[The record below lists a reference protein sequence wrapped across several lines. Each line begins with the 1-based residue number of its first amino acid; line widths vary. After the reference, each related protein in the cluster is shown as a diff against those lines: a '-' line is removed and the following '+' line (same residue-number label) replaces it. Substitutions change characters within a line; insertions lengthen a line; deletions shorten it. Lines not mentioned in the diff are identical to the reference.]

1 MMSGGVNRSNDA
13 VARTLAHEIG
23 HYYGLTHETVPA
35 NIMTQ
40 SATGLAIQSSNL
52 RIDQIEEIHN
62 KLAGNLTRQGDR
74 N

>member
-1 MMSGGVNRSNDA
+1 VNRSNAA
-13 VARTLAHEIG
+13 VVRTLAHEIG

-52 RIDQIEEIHN
+52 RIDQTEELHN
-62 KLAGNLTRQGDR
+62 TLAGNLTRQGDR